1 MKNMLIV
8 KCADYSEELHQTMII
23 HLQRIDFYEYL
34 FGQLFSN
41 VYLSSHFTIDLIQSK
56 AHIFVRET
64 TRSMFT

>member
-1 MKNMLIV
+1 
-8 KCADYSEELHQTMII
+8 MII

-56 AHIFVRET
+56 AHMYVKLQDQCLRNIIFRQINHLP
-64 TRSMFT
+64 RL